1 MEIELSEETLETLQF
16 IVERFV
22 CEEED
27 YTDDANP
34 GCFPKEQIFKF
45 KKAQAELEK
54 AIKEA
59 K

>member
-1 MEIELSEETLETLQF
+1 MKIELSEETLETLQF

-27 YTDDANP
+27 YTDDASP

-45 KKAQAELEK
+45 KKDRPN
-54 AIKEA
+54 
-59 K
+59 

>member
-1 MEIELSEETLETLQF
+1 MEIELSEETLQF

>member
-1 MEIELSEETLETLQF
+1 MKIELSEETLETLQF

-27 YTDDANP
+27 YTDDASS

-54 AIKEA
+54 AIKKA